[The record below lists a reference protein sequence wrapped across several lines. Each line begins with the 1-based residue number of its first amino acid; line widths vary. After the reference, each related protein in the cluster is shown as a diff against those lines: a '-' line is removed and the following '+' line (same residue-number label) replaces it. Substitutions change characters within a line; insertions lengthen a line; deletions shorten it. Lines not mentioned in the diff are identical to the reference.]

1 MPTVELLTECVPP
14 ISPEASVPEVLDWF
28 RLHPD
33 AMALPVVENGRPV
46 GLIDRQEFLLKLAS
60 PLGRSRYAS
69 RPVSWIMDSDPS
81 VIEADTRISAFS
93 EIILKSSA
101 STLMRGFIV
110 TRDGQYLGTG
120 TAIKL
125 FHHVNLIQAARL
137 KEQENHIAALQ
148 AQQIDQTAVSSANS
162 RFVDTLTQALSAPLS
177 TVDAFSRI
185 VSRQPLPVETRD
197 HLDAIL
203 QASAESLDMLQKA
216 RDLARAEA
224 GNFHLDLSPT
234 SPRLVMDQINADW
247 TQRADEAGV
256 TLIVSYEGD
265 PDLSLMVD
273 ETRFRATYDTLIQ
286 CALRWARNGM
296 VEVGLKAVLRDDLV
310 DLQARVRDD
319 GPGLE
324 PDQLASCFG
333 DLATTGD
340 LSCAMA
346 WYLLKYMN
354 GDIFARNNQGR
365 GTTYGMDVTV
375 QRARADTIEEANVTQ
390 IESLELSS
398 RPHVLIADD
407 NATNRVV
414 ARALCE
420 MFGCTSEA
428 AEDGYEAV
436 EAARTGHFDLILMDI
451 KMPRMDGIQ
460 ATHAIRGFADDRA
473 HTPIIALTANADP
486 DDVVGYIAAGMVC
499 VVEKP
504 IKPERLRMAMIR
516 ALEERQTLPSPD
528 TTARLSAQN

>member
-14 ISPEASVPEVLDWF
+14 ISPEASVPEVFKWF
-28 RLHPD
+28 QAHPD
-33 AMALPVVENGRPV
+33 AMALPVVENARPV

-60 PLGRSRYAS
+60 PLGHSRYAS

-81 VIEADTRISAFS
+81 VIEADTLISSFS
-93 EIILKSSA
+93 EIILKTSA

-110 TRDGQYLGTG
+110 TKEGQYFGTG

-125 FHHVNLIQAARL
+125 FHHVNLIQATRL
-137 KEQENHIAALQ
+137 KEQEHHIAALQ
-148 AQQIDQTAVSSANS
+148 AQQVDHIAVSNARNS
-162 RFVDTLTQALSAPLS
+162 FVDTMTKALFSPLS
-177 TVDAFSRI
+177 TVDAFAEI
-185 VSRQPLPVETRD
+185 ISRQPLPVETRG

-203 QASAESLDMLQKA
+203 QASGESLGMLQKA

-224 GNFHLDLSPT
+224 GELQLSLSPT
-234 SPRLVMDQINADW
+234 PPRILMDQINTEWA
-247 TQRADEAGV
+247 QRAKDAGV
-256 TLIVSYEGD
+256 TLMVSYEGD
-265 PDLSLMVD
+265 PDLSLLID
-273 ETRFRATYDTLIQ
+273 ADAFRTTYDTLIQ
-286 CALRWARNGM
+286 SALKWARNGM
-296 VEVGLKAVLRDDLV
+296 VEVGLKAMVQDDRV

-340 LSCAMA
+340 LSNAMA
-346 WYLLKYMN
+346 WHLLKSLG
-354 GDIFARNNQGR
+354 GDIFVRNNNGR
-365 GTTYGMDVTV
+365 GTTYGFDVTV
-375 QRARADTIEEANVTQ
+375 QRAPPDNSEEINVKHIQ
-390 IESLELSS
+390 RLELPT

-420 MFGCTSEA
+420 MFGCTSET
-428 AEDGYEAV
+428 AEDGLEAV
-436 EAARTGHFDLILMDI
+436 DAARTGHFDLILMDI

-460 ATHAIRGFADDRA
+460 ATRAIRDFTDDSA
-473 HTPIIALTANADP
+473 QTPIIALTANADP

-516 ALEERQTLPSPD
+516 ALDERQSQTASD
-528 TTARLSAQN
+528 TITRSSAQN